1 MKNLYTGR
9 LIALFLCS
17 LFFVQKTNGQSTGKI
32 IRQATAVAG
41 RTVLDPNSDTYT
53 SATSAGYNGNDVAN
67 SEITFRAVPSF
78 NAEPFGDLRR
88 GPSHLYTDFVPD
100 ANNVGYYS
108 YFTGTNLLFRFRM
121 GSVVPGSKGYSVL
134 LDTDGKFG
142 SSGANADPNFQAA
155 TTGTNG
161 NPGFE
166 IEIVMETNFRIAI
179 YNVNGSSTPTLIKSY
194 TNWQDMSQ
202 VSIAGTFDNGD
213 PDYFLDFYIPFSDL
227 QASPFLLT
235 TSTPLRMS
243 ATTVM
248 SPQAAIGG
256 PKSDI
261 YGLNDANYKST
272 NDQYEAYINA
282 QPAFTAASLT
292 SGTFAP
298 VCTNAPVVNGPITP
312 GVVNITGTWMMSSL
326 EGSIATTTIT
336 VYKNGVSSGTIS
348 SVNSGATWTLNN
360 VTVANG
366 DVITAKA
373 QSAGESMCLVSN
385 SVIAKSC
392 TPANRPALPVLTCG
406 GNYNKGISG
415 SNLSTG
421 WVVYVENLTRG
432 TVETSTANPAQFTFS
447 GTSPNITWNYAGGCS
462 GGPNM
467 PSGSYRLYYVNA
479 SGCQSEPIIFCIA
492 TGSGSSNNLAGTAA
506 TPVITSPTALTPG
519 TTAISGTG
527 EPNGTARL
535 YVAGEL
541 IQTVTSSATGVFNF
555 TNLSLTNGQQ
565 VYVTNVLN
573 TGTVSTSKCFAS
585 SVISTVNCFTN
596 PPLINV
602 DNNSQ
607 LTAGQPITGISSA
620 PAGSTIR
627 VYTSANALVSTT
639 TVQSGGTWTTGA
651 YVAVA
656 GTSYYATAQNGTCT
670 VSTASATFA
679 SAAATTG
686 RCGTITG
693 PVTAS
698 ATSISGTVTG
708 AVAGTTVNIYLD
720 QVKIGSVTT
729 ATTSWTINTSSL
741 TYPLYA
747 NGVLSIGV
755 QETGKLEQYCV
766 ASNTMIACGS
776 SPVTPVISPSSSTIT
791 QGQTQTYSISNAVIG
806 NFYGLS
812 DATTGTSLGSGVWAT
827 TSTVNISTNT
837 LSQGSYSLAIK
848 STLLTGVTACVSNPA
863 SAALTVNGILPL
875 SLLDFKARINNE
887 KVELTWITEAEKNTD
902 HFDVQRSED
911 GVNFRS
917 IGKIKTNNSN
927 LRNNYSFEDEQP
939 SLVNYYRLKMVDRDE
954 KFTFSKTLKVQ
965 RSVSNLISVQPNPFM
980 NEIVLKADL
989 TSAQQILIRIADVKG
1004 QVVYTKAVNAI
1015 RGMNTITAGGLN
1027 NLRSGMYFVH
1037 VTANDGKLILSSK
1050 MMKQ

>member
-9 LIALFLCS
+9 LVALFLCS
-17 LFFVQKTNGQSTGKI
+17 LFIIQKSSGQSTGKI

-41 RTVLDPNSDTYT
+41 RTILDPNNDTYT
-53 SATSAGYNGNDVAN
+53 SATTAGYNGNDVTN
-67 SEITFRAVPSF
+67 SEIPFRAVPSF

-142 SSGANADPNFQAA
+142 SSGANSDPNYQPA

-166 IEIVMETNFRIAI
+166 IEIVMETNSRIAI
-179 YNVNGSSTPTLIKSY
+179 YNVDGSNTPTLIKSY

-261 YGLNDANYKST
+261 YGLNDSNYKST
-272 NDQYEAYINA
+272 NDQYEAFINA

-298 VCTNAPVVNGPITP
+298 VCTNPPVVNGPISP
-312 GVVNITGTWMMSSL
+312 GVVNISGTWTMSAL
-326 EGSIATTTIT
+326 AGSVATTTVT
-336 VYKNGVSSGTIS
+336 VYKNGIAAGTVP
-348 SVNSGATWTLNN
+348 SVNSGTIWTLNN

-415 SNLSTG
+415 SNLATG
-421 WVVYVENLTRG
+421 WVVYVENVTRG
-432 TVETSTANPAQFTFS
+432 TVETSTANAASFTFS
-447 GTSPNITWNYAGGCS
+447 GTSPNITWNYAGGCN

-479 SGCQSEPIIFCIA
+479 SGCLSEPVIFCIA
-492 TGSGSSNNLAGTAA
+492 TGSGSTNNLAGTAA

-519 TTAISGTG
+519 TTTISGTG
-527 EPNGTARL
+527 EPNGLARL

-541 IQTVTSSATGVFNF
+541 IQSVTSSAAGVFTF
-555 TNLSLTNGQQ
+555 TNLSLTIGQQ

-573 TGTVSTSKCFAS
+573 TGTISTSKCFAS
-585 SVISTVNCFTN
+585 SAVSTVNCYTN

-620 PAGSTIR
+620 TAGSTIR
-627 VYTSANALVSTT
+627 VYTSANALVSTS

-670 VSTASATFA
+670 ISPASGTFA
-679 SAAATTG
+679 AATATTG

-708 AVAGTTVNIYLD
+708 AVAGTTVNLYLD
-720 QVKIGSVTT
+720 QIRIGSVTT
-729 ATTSWTINTSSL
+729 ATTAWTINTASL
-741 TYPLYA
+741 TYPIYA

-755 QETGKLEQYCV
+755 QETGKLEQYCA
-766 ASNTMIACGS
+766 ASNTTIACGS
-776 SPVTPVISPSSSTIT
+776 SPATPTISPSSSTIT
-791 QGQTQTYSISNAVIG
+791 AGQTQTYSISNAVIG

-812 DATTGTSLGSGVWAT
+812 DATTGSSLGTGIWAT
-827 TSTVNISTNT
+827 ASTVNISTNT
-837 LSQGSYSLAIK
+837 LTQGSYTLAIK

-863 SAALTVNGILPL
+863 SAALTVNGTLPL
-875 SLLDFKARINNE
+875 SLLDFKAKIHNE

-917 IGKIKTNNSN
+917 AGKIKSNNSS
-927 LRNNYSFEDEQP
+927 LRNTYRFEDELP
-939 SLVNYYRLKMVDRDE
+939 SIVNYYRLKMVDRDE
-954 KFTFSKTLKVQ
+954 KFTYSKTLKVQ
-965 RSVSNLISVQPNPFM
+965 RSVSNLIAVKPNPFM
-980 NEIVLKADL
+980 NEIVVKADL
-989 TSAQQILIRIADVKG
+989 PSAQQLIIRISDVKG
-1004 QVVYTKAVNAI
+1004 QVVYTRSVTAI
-1015 RGMNTITAGGLN
+1015 RGSNTITAAGLN
-1027 NLRSGMYFVH
+1027 HLGAGMYFVH
-1037 VTANDGKLILSSK
+1037 VTSNEGKVILSSK
-1050 MMKQ
+1050 MIKQ